1 MERRGQRI
9 SKDEMLE
16 VIGKGKPF
24 TLLQDIINNKREHLS
39 DKFTPSVPND
49 VLTLSD
55 CEDVT
60 ENEDEDDLPNA
71 ILIRFIESQEEYLRK
86 VADGTSHIFR
96 KIRDIESTP
105 FKEN

>member
-1 MERRGQRI
+1 M
-9 SKDEMLE
+9 
-16 VIGKGKPF
+16 
-24 TLLQDIINNKREHLS
+24 
-39 DKFTPSVPND
+39 
-49 VLTLSD
+49 TLSD
-55 CEDVT
+55 CEDIT

-105 FKEN
+105 FKENWADCFGGKIEKNLVNYISVKTNWCFGHLQQNVKKYLNPMR